1 MDRAPAVTAE
11 PTIGTSGSRHSVE
24 PRLSLERLTPPSWDP
39 LVGGGSAG
47 RSEGVTATGGGG
59 GVDRHSTSTLD
70 LETALMAEGGGSGG
84 GSGTVSGPLLGRR
97 QSHRAGYVRCVL
109 WTWGLHGGSA
119 LRAAC
124 MGACMR
130 GLHGGHAWGHVWVS
144 TWGPHG
150 QHP

>member
-84 GSGTVSGPLLGRR
+84 GSGTVSGPLLGSRPSR
-97 QSHRAGYVRCVL
+97 RAGYVRCVL
-109 WTWGLHGGSA
+109 GTWGTAWG
-119 LRAAC
+119 
-124 MGACMR
+124 
-130 GLHGGHAWGHVWVS
+130 GLHGGHAWGHVLVS
-144 TWGPHG
+144 TLGPHG